1 MFQHIVHRGK
11 NVVQLQQLLQNL
23 DVIVIHVCNIY
34 VISIVF
40 A

>member
-11 NVVQLQQLLQNL
+11 NVVQLQQLLLNL
-23 DVIVIHVCNIY
+23 DVIVIHVCNID